1 MQNSSKSL
9 ITRFEKLPFLKR
21 TVILCIVSA
30 VLLILFYGFS
40 FVVKSGRLHAFDFDM
55 TVRLSDKT
63 PRRLDPYFS
72 FLSLTGSFEI
82 VLVILAVVLALKKR
96 WTAFLV
102 LVVFGAAHV
111 VELFGKSVLHHP
123 PPPFMFFRYDL
134 GFQFPTSYVQ
144 TGNSYPSGH
153 AMRMIFL
160 CVVTIWIVLGMK
172 KLKLNTKYVIIGAL
186 LVYAGL
192 MLLSRIVLGE
202 HWTSDVIGGSI
213 LGLSMGT
220 LSLIFL

>member
-1 MQNSSKSL
+1 MIKKFLPEKKLNQILLFLGISL
-9 ITRFEKLPFLKR
+9 
-21 TVILCIVSA
+21 A
-30 VLLILFYGFS
+30 LLALFYIFS
-40 FVVKSGRLHAFDFDM
+40 FYVKGGRFKTFDFDM

-63 PRRLDPYFS
+63 PKKLDPYFS

-82 VLVILAVVLALKKR
+82 TIVVLFILLILRRKILGIL
-96 WTAFLV
+96 TIGI
-102 LVVFGAAHV
+102 FGFAHV
-111 VELFGKSVLHHP
+111 VELYGKSFLHHP

-153 AMRMIFL
+153 AMRMVFL
-160 CVVTIWIVLGMK
+160 VIIAVWIILHMK
-172 KLKLNTKYVIIGAL
+172 KLNISGKITAVGPIIIYSA
-186 LVYAGL
+186 L
-192 MLLSRIVLGE
+192 MLLSRVVLGE

-213 LGLSMGT
+213 LGASFGV

>member
-1 MQNSSKSL
+1 MIKKLLPGKKRDQIFLFSGLSL
-9 ITRFEKLPFLKR
+9 AFL
-21 TVILCIVSA
+21 A
-30 VLLILFYGFS
+30 LFYIFS
-40 FVVKSGRLHAFDFDM
+40 FYVKGGRLKVFDFDM

-63 PRRLDPYFS
+63 PMKFDPYFS

-82 VLVILAVVLALKKR
+82 TLVILILLLILRKKIMG
-96 WTAFLV
+96 FLV
-102 LVVFGAAHV
+102 IGVFGLAHF
-111 VELFGKSVLHHP
+111 VELFGKSFLHHP

-160 CVVTIWIVLGMK
+160 VVIAVWVILHMK
-172 KLKLNTKYVIIGAL
+172 KINTQGKIITVGPII
-186 LVYAGL
+186 VYTAL

-213 LGLSMGT
+213 LGASFGI

>member
-1 MQNSSKSL
+1 MIKKLLPEKKRDRILLFLGISL
-9 ITRFEKLPFLKR
+9 
-21 TVILCIVSA
+21 
-30 VLLILFYGFS
+30 VLLALFYIFS
-40 FVVKSGRLHAFDFDM
+40 FYVKGGRFKTFDFDM

-63 PRRLDPYFS
+63 PKKFDPYFS

-82 VLVILAVVLALKKR
+82 TIVILFVLLILRKKILGFLVIGI
-96 WTAFLV
+96 
-102 LVVFGAAHV
+102 FGFAHF
-111 VELFGKSVLHHP
+111 VELFGKSFLHHP

-160 CVVTIWIVLGMK
+160 VIIAVWIILHIK
-172 KLKLNTKYVIIGAL
+172 KINIQTKYMSIIPICM
-186 LVYAGL
+186 YAFL
-192 MLLSRIVLGE
+192 MLLSRVVLGE

-213 LGLSMGT
+213 LGASFGI